1 MSPCLPYSFL
11 KNLDMQYEKDKRI
24 VLTLDAGG
32 TNLVFSAIQGYEEIV
47 DPIILPTDGENLQ
60 KCLKNIIEGFQQVK
74 AKLKTPPVAISFAF
88 PGPADYP
95 NGIIGDL
102 TNLPGFRG
110 GVALGLMLEDH
121 FHLPVFINNDGD
133 LFAYGEAI
141 AGLLPQVNKA
151 LAQSGN
157 PKRYKNLLGVTLGTG
172 FGAGI
177 VRNGELFI
185 GDNSAGAEIW
195 IMRNKIYPHTP
206 VEESVSI
213 RGIRREYA
221 QYAKISLEEAPSP
234 KDIFEIATGQREG
247 HRDAAIMAYEK
258 FGEALGDALANAIT
272 LIDGLIVIGGG
283 LAGACPQFLSTVVKE
298 MNRPLEWLN
307 GEEVNRTELQ
317 VYNLEDPND
326 QEAFLKGSPKE
337 ILVPFSNKK
346 RWYEP
351 VKRVGVGI
359 SKLGTS
365 KAVAIGAYVF
375 ALRHLDRS
383 STLM

>member
-1 MSPCLPYSFL
+1 
-11 KNLDMQYEKDKRI
+11 MQYQKDKRI

-32 TNLVFSAIQGYEEIV
+32 TNLVFSAIQGYDEIV
-47 DPIILPTDGENLQ
+47 EPITLPTQGETLQ
-60 KCLKNIIEGFQQVK
+60 KCLENILEGFEQIK
-74 AKLKTPPVAISFAF
+74 ARLKTSPVAISFAF

-102 TNLPGFRG
+102 TNLSGFRG
-110 GVALGLMLEDH
+110 GVALGPMLEDH

-141 AGLLPQVNKA
+141 AGLLPQVNEA
-151 LAQSGN
+151 LAQARN

-177 VRNGELFI
+177 VRNGDLFI

-195 IMRNKIYPHTP
+195 IMRNKLYPQTP

-221 QYAKISLEEAPSP
+221 KYAQISVEQAPSP
-234 KDIFEIATGQREG
+234 KEIYEIAIGQRKG
-247 HRDAAIMAYEK
+247 HREAGIFAYEK

-283 LAGACPQFLSTVVKE
+283 LAGAYPLFLSQTVKE
-298 MNRPLEWLN
+298 MNTPLEWLT
-307 GEEVNRTELQ
+307 GTKVNRTELQ
-317 VYNLEDPND
+317 VYNLEDPTER
-326 QEAFLKGSPKE
+326 EAFLKGSAKE

-346 RWYEP
+346 IGYEP

-365 KAVAIGAYVF
+365 KVVAIGAYVF
-375 ALRHLDRS
+375 ALRHLDN
-383 STLM
+383 L

>member
-1 MSPCLPYSFL
+1 MHYQ
-11 KNLDMQYEKDKRI
+11 DDKRI

-32 TNLVFSAIQGYEEIV
+32 TNLVFSAIQGFEEIV
-47 DPIILPTDGENLQ
+47 EPITLPTQGENLQ
-60 KCLKNIIEGFQQVK
+60 KCLENIIEGFKQVK
-74 AKLKTPPVAISFAF
+74 AKLKAPPVAISFAF

-102 TNLPGFRG
+102 TNLPGFCG
-110 GVALGLMLEDH
+110 GVALGPMLEEY

-141 AGLLPQVNKA
+141 AGLLPQVNDA
-151 LAQSGN
+151 LTQAGS
-157 PKRYKNLLGVTLGTG
+157 PKRYQNLLGVTLGTG

-221 QYAKISLEEAPSP
+221 QYAKISIEETPSP
-234 KDIFEIATGQREG
+234 KEIFEIALGQREG
-247 HRDAAIMAYEK
+247 NREAGIFAYEK

-272 LIDGLIVIGGG
+272 LIDGLIVMGGG
-283 LAGACPQFLSTVVKE
+283 LAGASPLFLSAVVRE
-298 MNRPLEWLN
+298 MNQPLEWLN
-307 GEEVNRTELQ
+307 GTKVNRTELQ
-317 VYNLEDPND
+317 VYNLEDPKER
-326 QEAFLKGSPKE
+326 EAFLKGSAKE
-337 ILVPFSNKK
+337 ILVPLSNKK
-346 RWYEP
+346 KWYDP

-365 KAVAIGAYVF
+365 RAVAIGAYVF
-375 ALRHLDRS
+375 ALRHLDN
-383 STLM
+383 L